1 MHDPTEDAGPKHR
14 FRMREPYRM
23 IVNDDSGRG
32 IGDRVAPVTAEQFL
46 NSLFG
51 IQIEGKPVDAL
62 FWCGLRNP
70 CGTTRYNTRIGELF
84 CSRQTEDMT
93 AHEWTM
99 RTTLLG
105 LISQGHDPLTLI
117 CDRCH
122 ELGVDAWLSMRFN
135 DVHHCRTPAHEQGAQ
150 LSSIY
155 VERPHLRM
163 GVGHGWKREF
173 ASRMW
178 NYLNPE
184 VRDHVYALLREA
196 YLEYDVDGV
205 ELDFLRHPYLVPKAK
220 LDEGRDVLNGFVK
233 RLRSLADEAAE
244 KKARPQGLAAR
255 VSSYDAACAEV
266 GLDWRT
272 WVREGWVDVLTASC
286 LMPAEHEADM
296 TPFVAE
302 CMNTGT
308 RVYWCVEST
317 PGFLALGP
325 NMSLAYGDGAN
336 GLTTEHYR
344 AMALAAYEQGVDG
357 LYFFN
362 LQFAY
367 AGTAVRSLQAQRGMH
382 PDAAFLNELHDPELI
397 RRRDQ
402 KYLVSPSENGTDSSY
417 FDSIPPCP
425 LPRTLSAQEPECSFE
440 MTLGSDLKRAAAD
453 DRLLSACL
461 RICLRGMTPLD
472 RITVLCD
479 GVSVDGDFCPPLQ
492 PGTLIVGHH
501 SVWIAE
507 LACTNI
513 LPGRG
518 KHTCTVRLE
527 RRNPAVAEPVA
538 VDVVEL
544 YVRFRQEADAL
555 PE

>member
-1 MHDPTEDAGPKHR
+1 
-14 FRMREPYRM
+14 MRKPYRM
-23 IVNDDSGRG
+23 IINDDSGRG

-46 NSLFG
+46 DALFG
-51 IQIEGKPVDAL
+51 IQVDGKPVDAL

-70 CGTTRYNTRIGELF
+70 CGTARYNTKIGELF
-84 CSRQTEDMT
+84 CSRQTGDMT
-93 AHEWTM
+93 AREWTI

-105 LISQGHDPLTLI
+105 LISRGHDPLTLI

-122 ELGVDAWLSMRFN
+122 ERGVDAWLSMRFN
-135 DVHHCRTPAHEQGAQ
+135 DVHHCRTPAHEKGAQ

-155 VERPHLRM
+155 MERPHLRM
-163 GVGHGWKREF
+163 GAGHGWKREF
-173 ASRMW
+173 ATRMW

-205 ELDFLRHPYLVPKAK
+205 ELDFLRHPYFFPKAD
-220 LDEGRDVLNGFVK
+220 LDEGRDVLSGFVK

-244 KKARPQGLAAR
+244 KKGRPQGLAVR
-255 VSSYDAACAEV
+255 VSSYDTACTEV

-286 LMPAEHEADM
+286 LMPAEHEANM

-317 PGFLALGP
+317 PGFLALGT
-325 NMSLAYGDGAN
+325 NMPLAYGDGAN

-367 AGTAVRSLQAQRGMH
+367 TGTEVSSLQTESGMH

-402 KYLVSPSENGTDSSY
+402 KYLVSPSENGTDSTH

-440 MTLGSDLKRAAAD
+440 VTLGSDLKEAAAEE
-453 DRLLSACL
+453 RLHSARLRLCL
-461 RICLRGMTPLD
+461 KGMTPLD
-472 RITVLCD
+472 EITVLWD
-479 GVSVDGDFCPPLQ
+479 DVEVDGDFQPPLE
-492 PGTLIVGHH
+492 PGALITGLHH
-501 SVWIAE
+501 TWIGE
-507 LACTNI
+507 LAGTDC
-513 LPGRG
+513 LPERG
-518 KHTCTVRLE
+518 KHLCVVRLDQ
-527 RRNPAVAEPVA
+527 RNPEIGEGIV

-544 YVRFRQEADAL
+544 DVRFRQEPDVL